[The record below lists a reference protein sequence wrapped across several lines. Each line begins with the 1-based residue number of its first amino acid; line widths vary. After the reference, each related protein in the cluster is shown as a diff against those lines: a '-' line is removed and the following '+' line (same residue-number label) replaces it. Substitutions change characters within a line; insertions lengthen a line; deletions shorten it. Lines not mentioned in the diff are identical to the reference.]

1 MSAAVPVSE
10 MGMVITMQESS
21 PAPRGSLPELCTF
34 GGIALA
40 DMIRRRKVSAEEV
53 MATYLDHIG
62 RTNPAVNAIISL
74 RPRDELLAEAR
85 EADDAVA
92 RGKVLGPLHGVPQA
106 IKDLALT
113 RGLLTTFG
121 SHLFADFVP
130 DEDAIIVERM
140 RAAGALIIGKTNVP
154 EYGYGSNSYNP
165 LFGLTRNARR
175 CDRHYRRLERAVLES
190 YIGETAREIFR
201 MARVFVTGSAD
212 GLGKMAAELLIEQGY
227 KVVLHARSAAR
238 AEETRKKVGGAEHIV
253 VGDLSS
259 IAETKSVADQVNRL
273 GRFDAVIH
281 NAGIGYREPKLVKT
295 VDGLPQLFAVNTLA
309 PYLLTALITMPKR
322 LVYLSSGMHYGAG
335 SHLDDML
342 WEKRRWNGSQA
353 YAETKFH
360 DVLLSFAVAR
370 LFPEVKSNSLEPG
383 WVPTK
388 MGGAGAP
395 DDIEKAH
402 RTQVWLATSDEP
414 AATVSGRYFFHQKL
428 RDPDPAT
435 KDVERQYLLLDLCRK
450 VSGIALSAP

>member
-1 MSAAVPVSE
+1 MDVVDVERS
-10 MGMVITMQESS
+10 
-21 PAPRGSLPELCTF
+21 R
-34 GGIALA
+34 
-40 DMIRRRKVSAEEV
+40 
-53 MATYLDHIG
+53 
-62 RTNPAVNAIISL
+62 
-74 RPRDELLAEAR
+74 
-85 EADDAVA
+85 DAVDWA
-92 RGKVLGPLHGVPQA
+92 
-106 IKDLALT
+106 
-113 RGLLTTFG
+113 
-121 SHLFADFVP
+121 FVVDREP
-130 DEDAIIVERM
+130 R
-140 RAAGALIIGKTNVP
+140 
-154 EYGYGSNSYNP
+154 
-165 LFGLTRNARR
+165 RR

-212 GLGKMAAELLIEQGY
+212 GLGKMAAELLIEQGH

-253 VGDLSS
+253 VGDLSN

-295 VDGLPQLFAVNTLA
+295 VDDLPQLFAVNTLA

-353 YAETKFH
+353 YAETKFQ
-360 DVLLSFAVAR
+360 DVLLAFAVAR

-395 DDIEKAH
+395 DDIDKAH
-402 RTQVWLATSDEP
+402 RTQVWLATSDQP
-414 AATVSGRYFFHQKL
+414 AAAVSGRYFFHQKL
-428 RDPDPAT
+428 RDPDSAT
-435 KDVERQYLLLDLCRK
+435 KDVERRDLLLDLCRK
-450 VSGIALSAP
+450 VSGTALSAT

>member
-1 MSAAVPVSE
+1 
-10 MGMVITMQESS
+10 
-21 PAPRGSLPELCTF
+21 
-34 GGIALA
+34 
-40 DMIRRRKVSAEEV
+40 
-53 MATYLDHIG
+53 
-62 RTNPAVNAIISL
+62 L
-74 RPRDELLAEAR
+74 RPTHSRVIMPAAITGRDSTAR
-85 EADDAVA
+85 YSAM
-92 RGKVLGPLHGVPQA
+92 RGPTA
-106 IKDLALT
+106 AW
-113 RGLLTTFG
+113 
-121 SHLFADFVP
+121 
-130 DEDAIIVERM
+130 
-140 RAAGALIIGKTNVP
+140 RAAFVVDREP
-154 EYGYGSNSYNP
+154 Q
-165 LFGLTRNARR
+165 RR
-175 CDRHYRRLERAVLES
+175 CDRRYRRLERAVLKS

-201 MARVFVTGSAD
+201 MARVFITGSAD
-212 GLGKMAAELLIEQGY
+212 GLGKMAAELLIEQGH

-253 VGDLSS
+253 VGDLSN

-281 NAGIGYREPKLVKT
+281 NAGIGYREPKLVT

-353 YAETKFH
+353 YAETKFQ
-360 DVLLSFAVAR
+360 DVLLAFAVAR

-395 DDIEKAH
+395 DDIDKAH
-402 RTQVWLATSDEP
+402 RTQVWLATSDQP
-414 AATVSGRYFFHQKL
+414 AAAVSGRYFFHQKL

-435 KDVERQYLLLDLCRK
+435 KDVERQDLLLDLCRK
-450 VSGIALSAP
+450 VSGIALNAPLRSEQPPE